1 MALDDDDD
9 DVLTWITVTSALLR
23 VFQFNSCTRKQEYY
37 ARYASLT
44 LTTNTAVKY
53 CFFCFSAAI
62 ANFRRSGGG
71 IFCNNRI
78 DLINL

>member
-53 CFFCFSAAI
+53 CFFLF
-62 ANFRRSGGG
+62 FRRNSKFQA
-71 IFCNNRI
+71 IWWRNF
-78 DLINL
+78 LQQ